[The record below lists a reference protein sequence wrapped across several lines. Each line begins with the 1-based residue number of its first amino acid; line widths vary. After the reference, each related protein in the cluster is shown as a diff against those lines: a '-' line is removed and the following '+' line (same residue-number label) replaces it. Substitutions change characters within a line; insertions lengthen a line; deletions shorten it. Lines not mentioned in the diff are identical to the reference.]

1 MDKVIWFTDTF
12 GIKTNGDFFQRVRIE
27 DGKSVT
33 CVTDTFGGMHFT
45 ERGRVV
51 ILLDYRTA
59 IWYAYDTVK
68 DEELATGIGFCAYN
82 DVVGLIP
89 DLLCTTNDV
98 IVGNEG
104 IRYMFK
110 RFGGSP
116 ELLRFLTILYP
127 NVTFYNSINI

>member
-82 DVVGLIP
+82 DVVGLMP
-89 DLLCTTNDV
+89 DLL
-98 IVGNEG
+98 G
-104 IRYMFK
+104 ICSSGLGVVLSY
-110 RFGGSP
+110 SVS
-116 ELLRFLTILYP
+116 LRFCIPMSLFIT
-127 NVTFYNSINI
+127 VSIFKEENHEESCIRK